1 MRFRVTRNTPGKS
14 RKEVVIG
21 GGGRKEV
28 DRPWRQAGST
38 CRYEV
43 KVGGRTLYSTREVE
57 AGRKEVEG
65 EKERNLKKE

>member
-14 RKEVVIG
+14 RKEVAIG

-28 DRPWRQAGST
+28 DRQWRQAGS
-38 CRYEV
+38 RYEV